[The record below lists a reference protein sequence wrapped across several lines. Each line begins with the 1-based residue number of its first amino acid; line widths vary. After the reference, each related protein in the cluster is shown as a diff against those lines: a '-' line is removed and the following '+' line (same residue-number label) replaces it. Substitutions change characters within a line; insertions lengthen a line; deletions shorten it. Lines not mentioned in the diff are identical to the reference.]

1 MKKIRCEICDS
12 NQIKKDSESAFVCQD
27 CGMQYDIATV
37 RTLLTEDMQ
46 KPCEFTEDQKTN
58 LNSQNA
64 LNCSPTFN
72 NESIIASSKNSN
84 GILGELSQ
92 NYINEIE
99 RIAFSGDRS
108 WKIKAIG
115 LYREATGLGLAEEKN
130 AIENYYKSIDITTY
144 KNDFQFTV
152 KHCDFVNGRI
162 RILGEVKSG
171 AISKDDKILI
181 NYKISVIRDIFYEGK
196 QLSTATIGMSVLII
210 INSNE
215 KFKIPKG
222 TIIFS
227 AK

>member
-1 MKKIRCEICDS
+1 MKKIRCEICGS

-72 NESIIASSKNSN
+72 NESI
-84 GILGELSQ
+84 
-92 NYINEIE
+92 
-99 RIAFSGDRS
+99 
-108 WKIKAIG
+108 
-115 LYREATGLGLAEEKN
+115 
-130 AIENYYKSIDITTY
+130 

-152 KHCDFVNGRI
+152 KHCDFVNGCI

-181 NYKISVIRDIFYEGK
+181 NDKISVIRDIFYEGK